1 MRVVDRTVQHVNPDG
16 TARQVAVTGIGVVS
30 SCGIGKEQ
38 FFKGL
43 LDPTNLTAPRRVL
56 EFDASGLFEPKEL
69 RRVDRFSQFATMA
82 THEALLQ
89 AKIID
94 GNENQIINID
104 PNRIGVMIAT
114 GVGGLETLEG
124 QIEVQLSKGAKRVSP
139 FLVPMMMSNAASAN
153 ISMRYKFQGPCETV
167 ITACA
172 SSTHSIGNAARLV
185 ASGRCDIMIAGG
197 AEAPLTTTG
206 IAAFR
211 NMTALSST
219 DVSMPFDKNRDG
231 FVIAEGAAT
240 LILEDLEHAKRRGAN
255 ILGLIIGAA
264 SSADAHHITAP
275 APNGL
280 GALSCMQLALEDANL
295 EPEEISHINAH
306 GTSTPLNDAAEAEAI
321 GKLFSSNRPPVT
333 SIKGAIGHSLGA
345 AGAIEAVA
353 CILTNQKELIP
364 PTIGLKILDPEFNM
378 DVVKDEPR
386 KFQPG
391 NIISNSFG
399 FGGHNGSVI
408 IAPPH

>member
-1 MRVVDRTVQHVNPDG
+1 
-16 TARQVAVTGIGVVS
+16 
-30 SCGIGKEQ
+30 
-38 FFKGL
+38 
-43 LDPTNLTAPRRVL
+43 
-56 EFDASGLFEPKEL
+56 
-69 RRVDRFSQFATMA
+69 
-82 THEALLQ
+82 
-89 AKIID
+89 
-94 GNENQIINID
+94 
-104 PNRIGVMIAT
+104 
-114 GVGGLETLEG
+114 
-124 QIEVQLSKGAKRVSP
+124 
-139 FLVPMMMSNAASAN
+139 
-153 ISMRYKFQGPCETV
+153 
-167 ITACA
+167 
-172 SSTHSIGNAARLV
+172 
-185 ASGRCDIMIAGG
+185 
-197 AEAPLTTTG
+197 
-206 IAAFR
+206 
-211 NMTALSST
+211 MTALSST

-333 SIKGAIGHSLGA
+333 SIKGAIGHSLCA